1 MHLRPARPDDADLL
15 VDLVALAVAWSGRDA
30 ADHAQ
35 VLGDD
40 HLVRYV
46 EGWPRT
52 GDRGTVAVDDEG
64 CPLGGAWLRLLPASR
79 PGYSYVAD
87 DVPELTLAVLPHG
100 RGRGVGTRLLDACLT
115 GDLPAVSLS
124 VEDGNDRARGMYLR
138 RGFVVVGREGGSDVM
153 LRTAPGGPATA
164 GSTATW

>member
-1 MHLRPARPDDADLL
+1 MHHRPAGPDDLDLL
-15 VDLVALAVAWSGRDA
+15 VDLVALAVAWSGRREVGRA
-30 ADHAQ
+30 E

-46 EGWPRT
+46 EGWPRA
-52 GDRGTVAVDDEG
+52 GDRGTVAVDDQG
-64 CPLGGAWLRLLPASR
+64 RPLGGAWLRLLPASR
-79 PGYSYVAD
+79 PGYGYVAD

-100 RGRGVGTRLLDACLT
+100 RGRGVGTSLLDACLT

-138 RGFVVVGREGGSDVM
+138 RGFVVVGRAGGSDVM
-153 LRTAPGGPATA
+153 ARPAPGSTPPPATQ
-164 GSTATW
+164 

>member
-1 MHLRPARPDDADLL
+1 MHLRPAGPDDVDLL

-30 ADHAQ
+30 VGRAQ

-46 EGWPRT
+46 EGWPRA
-52 GDRGTVAVDDEG
+52 GDRGTVAVDAQDRA
-64 CPLGGAWLRLLPASR
+64 LGGAWLRLLTASR
-79 PGYSYVAD
+79 PGYGYVAD

-100 RGRGVGTRLLDACLT
+100 RGRGIGTILLDACLT

-124 VEDGNDRARGMYLR
+124 VEDGNDLARGMYLR

-153 LRTAPGGPATA
+153 LRTAPGGSAPTA
-164 GSTATW
+164 STTAR